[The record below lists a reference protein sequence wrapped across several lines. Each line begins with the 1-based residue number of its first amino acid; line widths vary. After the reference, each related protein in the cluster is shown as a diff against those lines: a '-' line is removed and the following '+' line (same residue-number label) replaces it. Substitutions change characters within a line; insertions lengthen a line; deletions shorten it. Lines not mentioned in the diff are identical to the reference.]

1 MANLEDHAD
10 QGVACHVAYHAAVV
24 GRVAGHVAAGQ
35 AGQARQVGQA
45 GQAGRVVAMD
55 VHLAVMEL

>member
-1 MANLEDHAD
+1 M
-10 QGVACHVAYHAAVV
+10 AYHAAVV

-45 GQAGRVVAMD
+45 GRVVAMD